1 MAYRT
6 TTCRQYDDGMVDCE
20 LEAAEAL
27 AGLAHSALSTASDA
41 SESPANSRSPP
52 PPPPPHEQD
61 HEILSPRHN
70 IENPLPN
77 ILGSGNEFEI
87 CPSLTCS
94 FDYPSV
100 IGSKSRQNITEAEKE
115 ARRLRRVLANRESA
129 RQTIRRRQAMYEEL
143 TKKAADL
150 ALENENLK
158 KVTSVVKEEAQDIY
172 EVSNSTQPEMSTA
185 PSFFYNHS
193 PMMPC
198 IWRPMFQ
205 PLDAIHLQHGSQN
218 GFSSNVGEPTPFL
231 KQEHSTSNPATP
243 FYVLPFP
250 WLLPFH
256 APSPY
261 FPQSSDHNETSV
273 LHQCSVSSS
282 ITPVSGVSM
291 EQHRV
296 FLPVKDETEDS
307 NYTQAIQ
314 KDDCKEVG
322 LGFLS
327 GLGTNCTTEGIRQH
341 LEPRPKQTAALM
353 AGTKVSSLGGEVCDL
368 NTISSS
374 TLSQITRDSFEDKG
388 VLTCPSKN
396 SAEATAAIEARKRRK
411 EIMKLKN
418 HLHCRPCHM
427 H

>member
-158 KVTSVVKEEAQDIY
+158 KEKELAAKEYDCLKSTNNSLKAQVTSVVKEEAQDIY

-243 FYVLPFP
+243 FYRVIFNN
-250 WLLPFH
+250 
-256 APSPY
+256 
-261 FPQSSDHNETSV
+261 SSQWSQYGTT
-273 LHQCSVSSS
+273 SS
-282 ITPVSGVSM
+282 ILAC
-291 EQHRV
+291 ER
-296 FLPVKDETEDS
+296 
-307 NYTQAIQ
+307 
-314 KDDCKEVG
+314 
-322 LGFLS
+322 
-327 GLGTNCTTEGIRQH
+327 
-341 LEPRPKQTAALM
+341 
-353 AGTKVSSLGGEVCDL
+353 
-368 NTISSS
+368 
-374 TLSQITRDSFEDKG
+374 
-388 VLTCPSKN
+388 
-396 SAEATAAIEARKRRK
+396 
-411 EIMKLKN
+411 
-418 HLHCRPCHM
+418 
-427 H
+427 